1 MQTDKWTCQQ
11 CGKENDENFCI
22 YCGTARNP
30 NDEIFEWICPKCGRR
45 NNDLFCE
52 KCGTF
57 RNSLKESQTLNDD
70 KVLSNDEEIRNIQN
84 PKIAE
89 SEISTNAETTTEN
102 TTYTKEDETASDT
115 SESISQNHIA
125 NETLEWICPECGR
138 KNSDL
143 FCEKCGTSRKKINF
157 SPDEISDGQNVVQNI
172 QSSINHNDTINTSPS
187 TPLSQVEEDKSKKLV
202 INSAPAVQSQSSDN
216 KKFFYAGCIFALV
229 IAICFMGFQIFNQLQ
244 DENTSEIQPNSSQ
257 QSISQEVPKTEPSEV
272 SSNQSEKVKVPE
284 KIETPSETPKTDT
297 TIPSPEAT
305 PTPREVKTFSPQVS
319 DSLDIANAANENQ
332 KSAIKSFYDFHKN
345 ITEHKLQNA
354 YSFFSPGMQEKMTYE
369 GWVPG
374 FNTTVS
380 STPSD
385 VKVLSESESRIVLTY
400 YLQAIDNPGG
410 TQNFTGTVV
419 MIKVGDSWKIDD
431 VTNKIK

>member
-1 MQTDKWTCQQ
+1 MQTDKWICQQ

-30 NDEIFEWICPKCGRR
+30 NDVIFEWICPRCGRK

-52 KCGTF
+52 QCGTF
-57 RNSLKESQTLNDD
+57 RNS
-70 KVLSNDEEIRNIQN
+70 IRDIQN
-84 PKIAE
+84 QKISKLEIPTE
-89 SEISTNAETTTEN
+89 SETTTEN
-102 TTYTKEDETASDT
+102 AIDTKETETAPEI
-115 SESISQNHIA
+115 SESISQTQA
-125 NETLEWICPECGR
+125 NGTSEWICPECGK

-143 FCEKCGTSRKKINF
+143 FCEKCGLSRRKINV
-157 SPDEISDGQNVVQNI
+157 SSTDKKVEKISDGQDIVQSI
-172 QSSINHNDTINTSPS
+172 QSSTNNNDTINTSPS
-187 TPLSQVEEDKSKKLV
+187 TPLNSIKEDKSQELV
-202 INSAPAVQSQSSDN
+202 IKSVPTVQSQSSDN

-229 IAICFMGFQIFNQLQ
+229 IAIGFMGFQIFNQLK
-244 DENTSEIQPNSSQ
+244 DEKTSAIQSNSSQ
-257 QSISQEVPKTEPSEV
+257 HSTSQEVPKTEPSEV
-272 SSNQSEKVKVPE
+272 NSNQSEKVKVPE
-284 KIETPSETPKTDT
+284 KIETPSETPKTET
-297 TIPSPEAT
+297 TVSSSETT
-305 PTPREVKTFSPQVS
+305 PIPREVKTFSPQVS
-319 DSLDIANAANENQ
+319 DSPDIANAANENQ

-431 VTNKIK
+431 VTNKVK